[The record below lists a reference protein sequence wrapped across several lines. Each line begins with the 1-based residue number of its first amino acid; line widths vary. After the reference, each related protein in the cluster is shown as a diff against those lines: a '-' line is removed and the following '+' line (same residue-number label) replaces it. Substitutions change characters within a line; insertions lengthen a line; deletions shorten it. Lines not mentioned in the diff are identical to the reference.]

1 MASSHTFRDYLGNPT
16 TIQQNDILKFQ
27 TPNSQAIT
35 GRITQLNNNSLT
47 ISWTH
52 HYGQNI
58 FDITEIFT
66 QRHIEYHRITTCNNI
81 IPRNDGVD
89 CSH

>member
-1 MASSHTFRDYLGNPT
+1 MAASHIFIDYLTNLV
-16 TIQQNDILKFQ
+16 TIRENDILKFQ
-27 TPNSQAIT
+27 TPNSPVIT

-52 HYGQNI
+52 HYGQNT
-58 FDITEIFT
+58 FDVAEIFT
-66 QRHIEYHRITTCNNI
+66 QQHIEYHRITKCNNI
-81 IPRNDGVD
+81 IPRYDGID